1 MCPRGYGSFGF
12 VFADPSDT
20 VDVACFKF
28 QNQEHERES
37 EGKTDFIRPL
47 SQPFQGDNRF
57 DLTLEIWFFSPSFLL
72 QSCKSGWS
80 TYNAKHTLK
89 DVWNTQRLSLAEDS
103 LRKKRLQQVRQ
114 ENSSNF
120 EPRMGLKVFE
130 PRSKCALKITGPKFQ
145 SCLFLFFEFE
155 REMELSLDEFS
166 SLTSYD

>member
-57 DLTLEIWFFSPSFLL
+57 DLTLEI
-72 QSCKSGWS
+72 
-80 TYNAKHTLK
+80 
-89 DVWNTQRLSLAEDS
+89 
-103 LRKKRLQQVRQ
+103 
-114 ENSSNF
+114 
-120 EPRMGLKVFE
+120 
-130 PRSKCALKITGPKFQ
+130 
-145 SCLFLFFEFE
+145 
-155 REMELSLDEFS
+155 
-166 SLTSYD
+166 